1 MMTDKIFSWISGA
14 LLVLMFSSQLHAVEE
29 SALSAE
35 LEKRIGTIMGLLQ
48 DKAMPKEQRDVKM
61 IDAVEDLFDFNLMA
75 RLSLGKAVWSPLSN
89 AQKEAFTDIFVTR
102 LKRSYLEKMYL
113 YTDEDV
119 EVLPIVKNT
128 PSRISVPAYIVDGKG
143 KTELIYKFYKSKK
156 SGWLLYDLEVEGV
169 SFIQTYR
176 TQFAGILKEST
187 FDEMVERLKTSE
199 PL

>member
-1 MMTDKIFSWISGA
+1 MTNKLISWISGA
-14 LLVLMFSSQLHAVEE
+14 LLVVAFSSQLHAVEE
-29 SALSAE
+29 SALSSE
-35 LEKRIGTIMGLLQ
+35 LEKRIGLIMELLK

-61 IDAVEDLFDFNLMA
+61 IDAVEDLFDFKLMA
-75 RLSLGKAVWSPLSN
+75 RLSLGKTVWSPLN
-89 AQKEAFTDIFVTR
+89 KAQKEAFTDIFITR

-119 EVLPIVKNT
+119 EVKPVVKN
-128 PSRISVPAYIVDGKG
+128 SAKRISVPAYILDTKG

-187 FDEMVERLKTSE
+187 FDELVERLKTSE